1 MDVHC
6 NARSD
11 VKLRNAAYVYITFGT
26 ENGLYMNILKLGT
39 LYAEQ
44 LVYQN
49 FTHL

>member
-11 VKLRNAAYVYITFGT
+11 VKLRNPAYVDITFGT
-26 ENGLYMNILKLGT
+26 ENGSYMNILKLGT